1 MTDAGHTET
10 PWQQGEKLGGN
21 PLEIWSASGKHVV
34 QVTKSPFGPYPDGP
48 EVLHNAAFIVRA
60 VNAHD
65 DLVAALKEA
74 RVEVEASKTAH
85 LQLNEELVGQDWDGE
100 VSRQRLARL
109 EHVLSLIDHALGEK

>member
-48 EVLHNAAFIVRA
+48 EAFHNAAFIVRA
-60 VNAHD
+60 VNSHD

-74 RVEVEASKTAH
+74 RKAIHHAQASATIPSFYNECLVNIDAALKATEV
-85 LQLNEELVGQDWDGE
+85 
-100 VSRQRLARL
+100 R
-109 EHVLSLIDHALGEK
+109 

>member
-34 QVTKSPFGPYPDGP
+34 QVTKSPFWPYPDGP
-48 EVLHNAAFIVRA
+48 EAFHNAAFIVRS

-65 DLVAALKEA
+65 DLVTALKEMRDAAVYLCAAQAENKLTEAADA
-74 RVEVEASKTAH
+74 RFKKALETTRAA
-85 LQLNEELVGQDWDGE
+85 LNKATEG
-100 VSRQRLARL
+100 R
-109 EHVLSLIDHALGEK
+109 